1 MKFFKKIF
9 LLFLFTNLVF
19 GEEDNVEY
27 KIELI
32 VFKYETIESDETFN
46 TNLDISDKNLVYFTD
61 ENSLLAQMS
70 HSNFSN
76 MSKFY
81 TNLFKNNFD
90 LILKNLPKPLYRDN
104 PNLSVL
110 NNLKNNINKESKY
123 VLIDSKSWIQ
133 TIPEY
138 DYSKYLTYQSQN
150 NYGFLIK
157 FYKKRFMH
165 IDLKAYLGN
174 LDARNSK
181 INIFIDEEK
190 RIFNDELHFFD
201 HPYEVIENMLN
212 SHQGISASQSLSF
225 PCRQNY
231 RSQAYPA
238 ILSSLFALVPSMTPR
253 NSCFLRARLSAC
265 TCAVSAELLAS
276 VASGRVSHT
285 GFL

>member
-90 LILKNLPKPLYRDN
+90 LNLKNLPKPLYRDN
-104 PNLSVL
+104 PNLFVL

-138 DYSKYLTYQSQN
+138 DSSKYLAYQSQN

-190 RIFNDELHFFD
+190 RIFNDEIHFFD
-201 HPYEVIENMLN
+201 HPYFGVVVAISEV
-212 SHQGISASQSLSF
+212 
-225 PCRQNY
+225 
-231 RSQAYPA
+231 
-238 ILSSLFALVPSMTPR
+238 
-253 NSCFLRARLSAC
+253 
-265 TCAVSAELLAS
+265 
-276 VASGRVSHT
+276 
-285 GFL
+285 

>member
-19 GEEDNVEY
+19 GEEDNIEY

-90 LILKNLPKPLYRDN
+90 LNLKNLPKPLYRDN
-104 PNLSVL
+104 PNLAIL
-110 NNLKNNINKESKY
+110 NNLKNKIDKESEY

-138 DYSKYLTYQSQN
+138 DSSKYLAYQSQN

-190 RIFNDELHFFD
+190 RIFNDEIHFFD
-201 HPYEVIENMLN
+201 HPYFGVVVAISEV
-212 SHQGISASQSLSF
+212 
-225 PCRQNY
+225 
-231 RSQAYPA
+231 
-238 ILSSLFALVPSMTPR
+238 
-253 NSCFLRARLSAC
+253 
-265 TCAVSAELLAS
+265 
-276 VASGRVSHT
+276 
-285 GFL
+285 

>member
-1 MKFFKKIF
+1 MKFFKNIF
-9 LLFLFTNLVF
+9 FLFLFTNLVF
-19 GEEDNVEY
+19 SEEDNVEY

-32 VFKYETIESDETFN
+32 LFKYGTVESDETFN

-61 ENSLLAQMS
+61 ENSLLAKMS

-90 LILKNLPKPLYRDN
+90 LSLKNLPKPLYRDN
-104 PNLSVL
+104 PNLAIL
-110 NNLKNNINKESKY
+110 NNLKNKIDKESEY
-123 VLIDSKSWIQ
+123 VLIDSKSCIQ
-133 TIPEY
+133 TSPDY

-190 RIFNDELHFFD
+190 RIFNDEIHFFD
-201 HPYEVIENMLN
+201 HPYFGVVVAISEV
-212 SHQGISASQSLSF
+212 
-225 PCRQNY
+225 
-231 RSQAYPA
+231 
-238 ILSSLFALVPSMTPR
+238 
-253 NSCFLRARLSAC
+253 
-265 TCAVSAELLAS
+265 
-276 VASGRVSHT
+276 
-285 GFL
+285 

>member
-90 LILKNLPKPLYRDN
+90 LNLKNLPKPLYRDN
-104 PNLSVL
+104 PNLAIL
-110 NNLKNNINKESKY
+110 NNLKNNIYKESKY

-138 DYSKYLTYQSQN
+138 DSSKYLAYQSQN

-190 RIFNDELHFFD
+190 RIFNDEIHFFD
-201 HPYEVIENMLN
+201 HPYFGVVVAISEV
-212 SHQGISASQSLSF
+212 
-225 PCRQNY
+225 
-231 RSQAYPA
+231 
-238 ILSSLFALVPSMTPR
+238 
-253 NSCFLRARLSAC
+253 
-265 TCAVSAELLAS
+265 
-276 VASGRVSHT
+276 
-285 GFL
+285 

>member
-19 GEEDNVEY
+19 GEEDNIEY

-32 VFKYETIESDETFN
+32 VFKYENNESDETFN
-46 TNLDISDKNLVYFTD
+46 TNLDISNKNLVYFTD

-90 LILKNLPKPLYRDN
+90 LNLKNLPKPLYRDN

-138 DYSKYLTYQSQN
+138 DSSKYLAYQSQN

-190 RIFNDELHFFD
+190 RIFNDEIHFFD
-201 HPYEVIENMLN
+201 HPYFGVVVAISEV
-212 SHQGISASQSLSF
+212 
-225 PCRQNY
+225 
-231 RSQAYPA
+231 
-238 ILSSLFALVPSMTPR
+238 
-253 NSCFLRARLSAC
+253 
-265 TCAVSAELLAS
+265 
-276 VASGRVSHT
+276 
-285 GFL
+285 

>member
-19 GEEDNVEY
+19 GEEDNIEY

-32 VFKYETIESDETFN
+32 VFKYETNESDETFN
-46 TNLDISDKNLVYFTD
+46 TNLDISDKNIVYFTD
-61 ENSLLAQMS
+61 EDSLLAQMS

-90 LILKNLPKPLYRDN
+90 LNLKNLPKPLYRDN
-104 PNLSVL
+104 PNLAVL
-110 NNLKNNINKESKY
+110 NNLKNNISKESKY

-138 DYSKYLTYQSQN
+138 DSSKYLAYQSQS

-190 RIFNDELHFFD
+190 RIFNDEIHFFD
-201 HPYEVIENMLN
+201 HPYFGVVVAIGEV
-212 SHQGISASQSLSF
+212 
-225 PCRQNY
+225 
-231 RSQAYPA
+231 
-238 ILSSLFALVPSMTPR
+238 
-253 NSCFLRARLSAC
+253 
-265 TCAVSAELLAS
+265 
-276 VASGRVSHT
+276 
-285 GFL
+285 

>member
-81 TNLFKNNFD
+81 TNLFENNFD
-90 LILKNLPKPLYRDN
+90 LNLKNLPKPLYRDN
-104 PNLSVL
+104 PNLAIL
-110 NNLKNNINKESKY
+110 NNLKNNIDKESKY

-138 DYSKYLTYQSQN
+138 DSSKYLAYQSQN

-190 RIFNDELHFFD
+190 RIFNDEIHFFD
-201 HPYEVIENMLN
+201 HPYFGVVVAISEV
-212 SHQGISASQSLSF
+212 
-225 PCRQNY
+225 
-231 RSQAYPA
+231 
-238 ILSSLFALVPSMTPR
+238 
-253 NSCFLRARLSAC
+253 
-265 TCAVSAELLAS
+265 
-276 VASGRVSHT
+276 
-285 GFL
+285 